1 MGIGAAGTDSNDSA
15 TDVVDSAQTLVLAL
29 RRFKMDPTESVNRVR
44 FSPFPSPY
52 ASTNPPP
59 IHQAFAEKIAEYRLE
74 SDSYA
79 ASSPTLSH
87 SPQASYGGGLS
98 PEIVRAIDSLWHD
111 PIIPSVLDRSS
122 EFYLMDSA
130 P

>member
-1 MGIGAAGTDSNDSA
+1 
-15 TDVVDSAQTLVLAL
+15 
-29 RRFKMDPTESVNRVR
+29 MDPMESVNRVSVSETFTSSEPR
-44 FSPFPSPY
+44 L
-52 ASTNPPP
+52 TLLDC
-59 IHQAFAEKIAEYRLE
+59 QAFAEKIAEYRLE
-74 SDSYA
+74 ADSYST
-79 ASSPTLSH
+79 SSPTLSH

-98 PEIVRAIDSLWHD
+98 PEIVGAIDSLWHD